1 MERVIQKIYS
11 DLHHIY
17 HWRRLVGL
25 REVNMIEVIDVAA
38 LDVVSEKMVHGVPT
52 DRTHTH

>member
-25 REVNMIEVIDVAA
+25 REVNMIEVINVAA
-38 LDVVSEKMVHGVPT
+38 LGMVNEKMMH
-52 DRTHTH
+52 DILIDQICTH